1 MFRVQHSAI
10 AMDEQGEDSFSPAPR
25 HAKPTT
31 IAHINPVT
39 GLATD
44 YLNHFNEAI
53 MLLEMLP
60 ACPDCRDDLRA
71 WTPMSYCE
79 HFRQSGF
86 AGRNRAIAA
95 YENAD
100 PATRD
105 MLDVLTETMITLVEN
120 ARKEIDAEPS
130 ARVSAGIAERTAA
143 WLKLLAAQA
152 GAVINGQRTEVP
164 DGTPQSAV
172 DRVIG

>member
-1 MFRVQHSAI
+1 
-10 AMDEQGEDSFSPAPR
+10 MDEQDAPAPR
-25 HAKPTT
+25 AAEPAT

-60 ACPDCRDDLRA
+60 ACPECRDDLRA
-71 WTPMSYCE
+71 WTPMSYCD

-86 AGRNRAIAA
+86 AGRDRAITA

-100 PATRD
+100 PAARD
-105 MLDVLTETMITLVEN
+105 MLDAVTETMTTLVEHARKAIDNEPN
-120 ARKEIDAEPS
+120 ARLS
-130 ARVSAGIAERTAA
+130 ANIAERTAA

-152 GAVINGQRTEVP
+152 GAVINGQRTIGA

-172 DRVIG
+172 DRMIG